1 MEQKF
6 PKKRG
11 IKDTGR
17 TTKKYPLL
25 SPALGTSIQN
35 GRKLEVE
42 EERLAGAKRTI
53 IISQRLN
60 GTVVLPFG
68 AKGDDWYTDKQR
80 LAGSCNQAAV
90 DGEANGRQGPLF
102 VIPFANNR
110 YLSTTL

>member
-42 EERLAGAKRTI
+42 EERLAGAKRTTI
-53 IISQRLN
+53 
-60 GTVVLPFG
+60 
-68 AKGDDWYTDKQR
+68 
-80 LAGSCNQAAV
+80 
-90 DGEANGRQGPLF
+90 
-102 VIPFANNR
+102 
-110 YLSTTL
+110 